1 MAKIVIPP
9 PPRLQGP
16 AEEQIS
22 QLNNYSQQLY
32 GALVE
37 VARAVAAVGQIAPYT
52 DGASNPPTQ
61 AEVVAIAQKS
71 NEIIAAAGAVTL

>member
-16 AEEQIS
+16 AEEQIG

-37 VARAVAAVGQIAPYT
+37 VARAVVAIGQIAPYT

-61 AEVVAIAQKS
+61 AEVVAVAEKA
-71 NEIIAAAGAVTL
+71 NEIIEAASAVSL

>member
-16 AEEQIS
+16 AEEQIA

-37 VARAVAAVGQIAPYT
+37 VARAVVAIGQVTPYT

-61 AEVVAIAQKS
+61 AEVVAVAEKA
-71 NEIIAAAGAVTL
+71 NEIIEAASAVSL